1 MEPIAPLAFSYG
13 WAAGI
18 NAYLTVAI
26 YGILGRTGVAE
37 APDFVQ
43 RTEVIAVAL
52 AMFAI
57 EFVIDKV
64 PLFDSLWDIPHWIVR
79 PVVGST
85 LGVAI
90 AGDAGTLD
98 EALAGAGS
106 GATALTSHGVKAGV
120 RLAVNSSPE
129 PFTNT
134 LVSLGEDLAVAGVTL
149 IAASYPWIALTI
161 AALLLVAGL
170 ITAALLFKLA
180 RGGYR
185 RVRTR
190 LARAGPPDT

>member
-170 ITAALLFKLA
+170 ITAALLLKLA

-190 LARAGPPDT
+190 LARAGPPET